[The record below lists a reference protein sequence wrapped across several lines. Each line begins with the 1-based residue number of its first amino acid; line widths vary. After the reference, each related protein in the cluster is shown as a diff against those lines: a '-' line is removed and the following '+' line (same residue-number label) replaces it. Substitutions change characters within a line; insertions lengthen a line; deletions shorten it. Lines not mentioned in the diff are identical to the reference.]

1 MQRTI
6 VVIGLLVAGCARSGY
21 ERQPGLGDASV
32 RDGGAVDGRG
42 REASAPTDAR
52 TTDATFGP
60 VLRGLVVRARYPL
73 HPAWNQYVANSD
85 PRLRSWEHPD
95 VSCDPAPLA
104 PHSACVHA
112 GAVRELRL
120 PGIASCA
127 GLSAVD
133 SRDAFVWR
141 CTELG
146 GEAVFFSSALQPK
159 IGLFDLLDG
168 SNGFRPLTVA
178 VRAGARLVAESASAV
193 WWTNLV
199 RPLPVTSDARD
210 PVAALDLAGAIYVVT
225 EPNTGSGY
233 QVRADRVAIVTAPG
247 ATLRALGLPAPFSP
261 LVVANGHDFLWIEG
275 DFDGSSRSAALS
287 LDQSRRS
294 VLRNVRVQRG
304 GTGIVLRN
312 CTGARLSNLWVSNSS
327 DTSVEISGSDVT
339 ATDLSIGN
347 GGAESV
353 DSVGLRLA
361 GQRHILVRVV
371 LSNLAHGL
379 LVAGGAQHT
388 LSHLTLANTA
398 GDGLA
403 LTGTTETTVAQVLGL
418 NHRGVGVVVSDA
430 ASTRLAELALF
441 NNRRGLELN
450 NDQSVS
456 FSGRLLLGGNTDQ
469 DCRVSSGDGS
479 GVDDGCVAQ
488 SGSSLE
494 VIRDLD
500 ISASFRG
507 RVTSDDAACTTDDAG
522 GQAVAP
528 NADWLRTESALR
540 LWGPEGDVFPALAL
554 ARACASAGPCR
565 LWDLRLRAEDTVLSR
580 RSGAGL
586 TQNPPFVSG
595 ADCPAA
601 VHGDQTLLDGQGRTF
616 LRNATEILWDGV
628 GDEDGLCESNE
639 ACIYSPHHGAWQG
652 DGAVREPCRFQSGV
666 VSEVV
671 MRAYQDSG
679 G

>member
-6 VVIGLLVAGCARSGY
+6 VVIGLVVAGCARSGY
-21 ERQPGLGDASV
+21 ERQPGLGDASA
-32 RDGGAVDGRG
+32 RDGGSADGSG
-42 REASAPTDAR
+42 REASADAR

-60 VLRGLVVRARYPL
+60 VLRGLAVRARYAL

-85 PRLRSWEHPD
+85 ARLRSWEHPD

-133 SRDAFVWR
+133 SRDAFVWS

-146 GEAVFFSSALQPK
+146 GEAVFFSSALKPTV
-159 IGLFDLLDG
+159 GLFDLLDG
-168 SNGFRPLTVA
+168 SNGFRSLTVT

-199 RPLPVTSDARD
+199 RPLPDTSDARNA
-210 PVAALDLAGAIYVVT
+210 VAVLDLAGAIYVAT
-225 EPNTGSGY
+225 EANTGGSY
-233 QVRADRVAIVTAPG
+233 EIRADRVAIVTAPG
-247 ATLRALGLPAPFSP
+247 ATLRAHGFVSPLSP
-261 LVVANGHDFLWIEG
+261 LVLADGHDFLWIEG

-287 LDQSRRS
+287 LTQSRRS

-327 DTSVEISGSDVT
+327 GTSVEIRGSDVT

-347 GGAESV
+347 GGPESV
-353 DSVGLRLA
+353 DSVGLSLS
-361 GQRHILVRVV
+361 GQRHTLVRVV

-379 LVAGGAQHT
+379 SVGGGAQHT

-398 GDGLA
+398 GDGLT
-403 LTGTTETTVAQVLGL
+403 LTGPTETTVAQVLGL
-418 NHRGVGVVVSDA
+418 NHQGFGVVVSDA
-430 ASTRLAELALF
+430 ASIRLSELALL
-441 NNRRGLELN
+441 NNRRGLGLN
-450 NDQSVS
+450 NDQNVT

-469 DCRVSSGDGS
+469 DCYVRVGDGS
-479 GVDDGCVAQ
+479 GVDELCVAQ
-488 SGSSLE
+488 SGSTLE

-507 RVTSDDAACTTDDAG
+507 RVTSDDVACTTDVAG

-540 LWGPEGDVFPALAL
+540 LWGPEGDLFPALAL

-595 ADCPAA
+595 AACPAA
-601 VHGDQTLLDGQGRTF
+601 VHGDQALLDGQGRTF

-628 GDEDGLCESNE
+628 GDDDGLCESNE

-652 DGAVREPCRFQSGV
+652 DGALREPCRFQSGV

-671 MRAYQDSG
+671 MRAYQDG
-679 G
+679 GG